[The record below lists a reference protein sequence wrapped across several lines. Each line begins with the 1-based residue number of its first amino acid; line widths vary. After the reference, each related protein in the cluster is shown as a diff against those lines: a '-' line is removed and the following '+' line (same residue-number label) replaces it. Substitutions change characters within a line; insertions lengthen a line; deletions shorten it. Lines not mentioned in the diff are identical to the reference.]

1 MFIDVCDRWPTLT
14 SDLENKMYMRYFRV
28 AKQTFDAIAG
38 LIMDAVP
45 ARKGVAVTLYWLGR
59 GSYSDDVAL
68 IFGIG
73 KTTVHQILHETV
85 AVMNE
90 QLVPHAI
97 KWPGEAET
105 FQNIVDFEALCGM
118 PQSGGAIDGCFI
130 PMEVPAGPYADKCW
144 CYKNIHASILLAIC
158 DAHGKILYINVGQPG
173 SWEMQQP
180 SAGPHDTLELSASAA
195 SLGVHSTVE
204 EYTMSG
210 WIWSQLGGAYWH
222 MVISGPAGFGKTWF
236 LNEQVIPGL
245 YER

>member
-180 SAGPHDTLELSASAA
+180 SAGQQSRPVWRRAQH
-195 SLGVHSTVE
+195 
-204 EYTMSG
+204 
-210 WIWSQLGGAYWH
+210 
-222 MVISGPAGFGKTWF
+222 F
-236 LNEQVIPGL
+236 
-245 YER
+245 